1 MRADRLLSAL
11 LLLQANGKLTS
22 RQLAERLEVSERTAH
37 RDMEALSAAGVPVLS
52 LRGSRGGW
60 QLDSQWRTQ
69 IPGLDEAEL
78 RGLLMAQPRVVGDG
92 PLAAAARR
100 ALDKLVASLPV
111 TMRARAA
118 FLRERLYVDTG
129 GWYGRSEDLSS
140 LPIVQDAVSRERKL
154 TFRYKDKD
162 RRVDPLGLV
171 AKGSTWYLVAKTEE
185 GFRTFRVSRIASVTV
200 LDIPSERPADFDLAA
215 HWNAATKEFRESRP
229 RFEVVVRAEV
239 KAAEELRRWHD
250 AVPVDA
256 HQDGSQTLRVHFADE
271 HHARFVVMGMGAA
284 VAVMEPVAL
293 RERVLA
299 EAEKMVAKG
308 ASH

>member
-37 RDMEALSAAGVPVLS
+37 RDMEALCSAGVPVLS
-52 LRGSRGGW
+52 LRGARGGW
-60 QLDSQWRTQ
+60 QLDAQWRTQ

-100 ALDKLVASLPV
+100 ALDKLVAALPV

-118 FLRERLYVDTG
+118 FLRERLFVDNG

-140 LPIVQDAVSRERKL
+140 LPIVQDAVSRDRKL

-171 AKGSTWYLVAKTEE
+171 AKGSTWYLVAKTDE
-185 GFRTFRVSRIASVTV
+185 GFRTFRVSRMASVAV
-200 LDIPSERPADFDLAA
+200 LDVPSERPANFDLAA
-215 HWNAATKEFRESRP
+215 HWSSATREFRESRP
-229 RFEVVVRAEV
+229 RFEVMLRAESQ
-239 KAAEELRRWHD
+239 AAGELRQWHD

-256 HQDGSQTLRVHFADE
+256 HHDGSQTLRVHFADE
-271 HHARFVVMGMGAA
+271 RHARFIILGMGAS
-284 VAVMEPVAL
+284 VDVVEPSSL

-299 EAEKMVAKG
+299 DARAIVAKL
-308 ASH
+308 S